1 MIHAFSRVQTPTAT
15 RASPALLSAW
25 PSPFRCFLLDVRGS
39 QLSSSEVRPTEARSR
54 SIDMVPPG
62 KSHSRLDKTT
72 TLKLKVTNPYQSPS
86 DVPKLLAT
94 NPAKIL
100 SSPSSLENPNANGP
114 GPKLFRWSNQ
124 PKDLHYEL
132 NAKLKSSRPDNRVN
146 TKPRS
151 KNRGYLVYVDKTH
164 QRQQKNQRN
173 APKKKQRL
181 RHVLTEPKKRLTES
195 NPQEDS
201 KPKLIVRYATGAL
214 ISPSPTPPTHP
225 MSTHSSAV
233 REFRKRKSNENTRRP
248 AATMATRPLLYRAA
262 GLPYAS
268 ALLK

>member
-1 MIHAFSRVQTPTAT
+1 
-15 RASPALLSAW
+15 
-25 PSPFRCFLLDVRGS
+25 
-39 QLSSSEVRPTEARSR
+39 
-54 SIDMVPPG
+54 MVPPG

-214 ISPSPTPPTHP
+214 ISPSPAPPTHP